1 MPKIEEAS
9 LDEHRSKTLSRILT
23 ATEDILKTSGRRGL
37 TMTAVSQR
45 VGMARNSLYRYAPD
59 TDRLC
64 DMVLE
69 THLPSWSQALTK
81 ALARAETPEEIIL
94 TWTTVNLTQASQHGH
109 GWLMNLYSDRDDEEF
124 RRSFL
129 YGKSIPARRKE
140 DNKHTFNQVMVEFH
154 RTVNQPLIAAWQELR
169 PDDPGTGLEVTR
181 GIVQSGMRLMD
192 SSESNDGHTDPARV
206 SMIIGS
212 ISKAVKSVIHS
223 LRQAPQGGVTG
234 LEGTQILPPTALTDD
249 SADGS
254 RPLPQ
259 DHQTPVTQDSRKER
273 EPCD

>member
-9 LDEHRSKTLSRILT
+9 LNEHRSKTLSRILT
-23 ATEDILKTSGRRGL
+23 ATEEILKTSGRQGL

-69 THLPSWSQALTK
+69 AHLPSWSQALTK
-81 ALARAETPEEIIL
+81 ALTRAKTPEEVIL

-109 GWLMNLYSDRDDEEF
+109 GWLMNLYSDRDDKEF

-129 YGKSIPARRKE
+129 YGESIPARHKG
-140 DNKHTFNQVMVEFH
+140 DNDHTFNQVMVEFH

-169 PDDPGTGLEVTR
+169 PDDPSTGLEVTR
-181 GIVQSGMRLMD
+181 GIVQSGMRLLD
-192 SSESNDGHTDPARV
+192 SSEGKEGHADPARV
-206 SMIIGS
+206 KMIIGS
-212 ISKAVKSVIHS
+212 IVRAVRSVIHS
-223 LRQAPQGGVTG
+223 LRQAPQGGAAG
-234 LEGTQILPPTALTDD
+234 RGGNQILPPAAVTDD
-249 SADGS
+249 SADGV

-259 DHQTPVTQDSRKER
+259 DHQALIDQKSGKEQGQ
-273 EPCD
+273 CD